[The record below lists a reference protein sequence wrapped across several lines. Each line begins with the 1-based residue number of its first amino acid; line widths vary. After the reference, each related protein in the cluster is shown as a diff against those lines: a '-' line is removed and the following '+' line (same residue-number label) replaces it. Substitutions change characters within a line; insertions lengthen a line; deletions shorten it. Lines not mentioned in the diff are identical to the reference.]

1 MKRLTGKN
9 VLITGAAG
17 LIGASVVS
25 KCLEQGATV
34 VVGDSDYGRV
44 MDLVERISAGTTP
57 SVFPLEIDVT
67 SELSVKAGVAEA
79 NKEIDALKAQKN
91 QEFIEYE
98 KKVCSLVFHNL
109 ILNYF

>member
-44 MDLVERISAGTTP
+44 VDLVERIGDGKTQSRFIIKVRSSRNILAMDRILEFKLSTYENSA
-57 SVFPLEIDVT
+57 
-67 SELSVKAGVAEA
+67 
-79 NKEIDALKAQKN
+79 
-91 QEFIEYE
+91 
-98 KKVCSLVFHNL
+98 H
-109 ILNYF
+109 